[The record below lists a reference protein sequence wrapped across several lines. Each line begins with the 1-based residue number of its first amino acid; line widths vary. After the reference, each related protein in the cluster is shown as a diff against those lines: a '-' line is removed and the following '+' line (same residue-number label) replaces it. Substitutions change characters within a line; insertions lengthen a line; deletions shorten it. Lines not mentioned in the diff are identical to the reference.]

1 MNITEN
7 APIVYAYI
15 DPGTGSMLFTILVGA
30 IGVLFYGL
38 KGLLIKLKY
47 FFSSDKS
54 KKEENNIPL
63 VIFSDDKRYWTT
75 FKPICDELE
84 KRRQN
89 TVYMTFSE
97 DDPALKSDYEYV
109 KAEHIKGFARLNA
122 LKADIVL
129 STTPSLD
136 VYQWKRSKDVK
147 WYVHVLHMANDA
159 TSYRMFGL
167 DYYDAVIL
175 SGEFQR
181 EQLKKLE
188 EQRNTNKKEMLV
200 LGLPY
205 LDQLYE
211 RKEKTNNV
219 HGVNK
224 TVLLAPSWGNNSI
237 INRYGSKIIDALLIT
252 GYHIIVRPHPQSFTS
267 EKQLIDELMNKYPD
281 LEWNRDNDNFD
292 VLNRSDILISDFSGV
307 IFDFAMVFDKP
318 VIYADTSF
326 DKSIYDAWWLDE
338 EMWTFKAL
346 PRLGRQLKEEDLDH
360 LKEFIDSCTDSE
372 EIKKGRE
379 EVKKECWA
387 NRGYSSSLIADYL
400 INKLK
405 ELNEVTES

>member
-129 STTPSLD
+129 STTPSGSG
-136 VYQWKRSKDVK
+136 QK
-147 WYVHVLHMANDA
+147 
-159 TSYRMFGL
+159 T
-167 DYYDAVIL
+167 L
-175 SGEFQR
+175 SGMYMYCTWQMMQHRTGCSVLTIMMPLFFR
-181 EQLKKLE
+181 ENFRE
-188 EQRNTNKKEMLV
+188 
-200 LGLPY
+200 
-205 LDQLYE
+205 
-211 RKEKTNNV
+211 
-219 HGVNK
+219 
-224 TVLLAPSWGNNSI
+224 NS
-237 INRYGSKIIDALLIT
+237 
-252 GYHIIVRPHPQSFTS
+252 
-267 EKQLIDELMNKYPD
+267 
-281 LEWNRDNDNFD
+281 
-292 VLNRSDILISDFSGV
+292 
-307 IFDFAMVFDKP
+307 
-318 VIYADTSF
+318 
-326 DKSIYDAWWLDE
+326 
-338 EMWTFKAL
+338 
-346 PRLGRQLKEEDLDH
+346 
-360 LKEFIDSCTDSE
+360 
-372 EIKKGRE
+372 
-379 EVKKECWA
+379 
-387 NRGYSSSLIADYL
+387 
-400 INKLK
+400 
-405 ELNEVTES
+405 